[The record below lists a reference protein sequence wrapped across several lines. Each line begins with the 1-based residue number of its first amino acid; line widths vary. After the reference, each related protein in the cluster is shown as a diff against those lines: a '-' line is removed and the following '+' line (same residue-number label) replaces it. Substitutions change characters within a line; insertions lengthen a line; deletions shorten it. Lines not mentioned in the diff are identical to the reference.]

1 MGAVRRWW
9 WLWAQCPGVGP
20 ARLAQLQRVAL
31 EHGTDLGGLWTW
43 PLDQLRMALRWSDQL
58 ICALERHRQRLGPDP
73 RLPLPQRLLLPVDPN
88 GPRVFM
94 RWTGLR

>member
-43 PLDQLRMALRWSDQL
+43 PLDQLRMALRWSGIANVWGL
-58 ICALERHRQRLGPDP
+58 IRVFHSPSACCCLWI
-73 RLPLPQRLLLPVDPN
+73 PN

-94 RWTGLR
+94 RWTGLQ